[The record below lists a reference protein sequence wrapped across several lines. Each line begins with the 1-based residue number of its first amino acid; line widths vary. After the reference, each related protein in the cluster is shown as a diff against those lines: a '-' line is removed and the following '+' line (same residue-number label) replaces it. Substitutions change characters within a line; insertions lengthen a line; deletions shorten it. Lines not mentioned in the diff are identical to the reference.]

1 MEYDKIEVKNYLIR
15 RLVDAEM
22 ALIEVRRFVFTPKNE
37 KAQYPN
43 ILTRLDLALDE
54 INTVRTILMKEV
66 K

>member
-1 MEYDKIEVKNYLIR
+1 MEYDKIEVKNYLLK

-22 ALIEVRRFVFTPKNE
+22 ALIEIRRFVWTPENE

-43 ILTRLDLALDE
+43 ILTRLDLALEE
-54 INTVRTILMKEV
+54 INTVRTILIKEV